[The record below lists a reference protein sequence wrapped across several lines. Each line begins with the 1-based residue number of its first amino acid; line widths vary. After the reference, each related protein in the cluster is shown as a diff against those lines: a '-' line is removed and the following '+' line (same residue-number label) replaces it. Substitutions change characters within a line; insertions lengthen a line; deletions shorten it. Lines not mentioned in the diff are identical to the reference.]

1 MDMFIVF
8 CAKYLII
15 VVAMFAFGYW
25 LTLPRKQ
32 RTEVLLMGIVTGIV
46 SFILAKTGSAMYND
60 PRPFVSDGITPLFA
74 YPADNGFP
82 SDHTLL
88 GMVITMALLSVSR
101 KWAVNLFVLT
111 VIIGASRVLAG
122 VHHSVDIAGSIA
134 FGALGG
140 VVAVYVV
147 PKIVTKLAATKYAK
161 ILGFHRVA
169 KKKNN

>member
-1 MDMFIVF
+1 MFIVF

-15 VVAMFAFGYW
+15 VIGLFALGYW

-32 RTEVLLMGIVTGIV
+32 KTEVLIMGAITGIV
-46 SFILAKTGSAMYND
+46 AFILAKTGSAMFVD
-60 PRPFVSDGITPLFA
+60 PRPFVSDGVTPLFA
-74 YPADNGFP
+74 YTADNGFP

-101 KWAVNLFVLT
+101 KWAVNIFVLT

-122 VHHSVDIAGSIA
+122 VHHPIDIVGSIV

-140 VVAVYVV
+140 VVAIYIT
-147 PKIVTKLAATKYAK
+147 PKIIDSLASSKYAK
-161 ILGFHRVA
+161 MLGLHRIT
-169 KKKNN
+169 KKKK

>member
-46 SFILAKTGSAMYND
+46 AFILAKTGSAIYND
-60 PRPFVSDGITPLFA
+60 PRPFVSDGVTPLFA

-122 VHHSVDIAGSIA
+122 VHHPVDIAGSIV

-140 VVAVYVV
+140 VVAIYFTSKV
-147 PKIVTKLAATKYAK
+147 INSLARTKYAK
-161 ILGFHRVA
+161 MLGLHYIP
-169 KKKNN
+169 KKKK

>member
-15 VVAMFAFGYW
+15 VIGLFALGYW

-32 RTEVLLMGIVTGIV
+32 KTEVLIMGVVAGIVA
-46 SFILAKTGSAMYND
+46 FILAKTGSAMFVD
-60 PRPFVSDGITPLFA
+60 PRPFVSDDVTPLFA
-74 YPADNGFP
+74 YTADNGFP

-101 KWAVNLFVLT
+101 KWAVKLFVLT
-111 VIIGASRVLAG
+111 VIICASRVLAG
-122 VHHSVDIAGSIA
+122 VHHPIDIVGSIV

-140 VVAVYVV
+140 VVAIYIT
-147 PKIVTKLAATKYAK
+147 PKIIDSLASSKYAK
-161 ILGFHRVA
+161 MLGLHRIA
-169 KKKNN
+169 KKKK

>member
-1 MDMFIVF
+1 MDIFIVF

-15 VVAMFAFGYW
+15 VVGLFALGYW

-32 RTEVLLMGIVTGIV
+32 KTEVLLMGIITGLV
-46 SFILAKTGSAMYND
+46 AFILAKVGSAMFID
-60 PRPFVSDGITPLFA
+60 PRPFVSDGVTPLFA
-74 YPADNGFP
+74 YTADNGFP

-88 GMVITMALLSVSR
+88 GMIITMALLSVSR

-122 VHHSVDIAGSIA
+122 VHHPIDIVGSIL

-140 VVAVYVV
+140 VVAMYYT
-147 PKIVTKLAATKYAK
+147 PKIINALAASKYVK
-161 ILGFHRVA
+161 TVGLRSMKT
-169 KKKNN
+169 KKK